1 VPPLPGFFIIGAQK
15 SGTSTLHHLLQQHPQ
30 AYLCDPKEPHYFS
43 DPSIGSKGEG
53 WYRSLF
59 ADAGDAIAVGE
70 ASTTYSMYPHY
81 SGVVGRVTSVVPE
94 PKVIYL
100 LREPIARMR
109 SAYLHALTWGS
120 ETRPIAQALTQD
132 PRYLL
137 TTSYA
142 MQAERWLAAVPR
154 DQLLL
159 LSLDELE
166 SDADAVLSRACSFL
180 EIDSDW
186 QPTEAVAT
194 VVNPSEGKR
203 PPRAWWRTIGDLALR
218 TDNTH
223 RVPDW
228 MVRLNERDSALVRR
242 EVAADELVVPPSVVA
257 QLHRALRPDAIRLAR
272 LWSPDR
278 LPSWLEDES

>member
-30 AYLCDPKEPHYFS
+30 AYLCDPKEPHFFS
-43 DPSIGSKGEG
+43 DPSIGAKGED

-59 ADAGDAIAVGE
+59 AAAGDAIAVGE

-81 SGVVGRVTSVVPE
+81 SGVVERVTSLVAE
-94 PKVIYL
+94 PKLIYL

-120 ETRPIAQALTQD
+120 ETRSIAQALTED

-137 TTSYA
+137 STSYA
-142 MQAERWLAAVPR
+142 MQAEQWLAAVPR
-154 DQLLL
+154 DALLL
-159 LSLDELE
+159 LSLEELE
-166 SDADAVLSRACSFL
+166 SDPTAVLSRACSFL
-180 EIDSDW
+180 GIDNTW
-186 QPTEAVAT
+186 RPAQAVAT
-194 VVNPSEGKR
+194 VMNPSEGKR

-218 TDNTH
+218 TGNTH

-228 MVRLNERDSALVRR
+228 MVRLNEGDSALVRR
-242 EVAADELVVPPSVVA
+242 EVAAAELVLPPSVVA
-257 QLHRALRPDAIRLAR
+257 QLHRALRVDSARLAK
-272 LWSPDR
+272 LWGGAGR
-278 LPSWLEDES
+278 PSWLEDES